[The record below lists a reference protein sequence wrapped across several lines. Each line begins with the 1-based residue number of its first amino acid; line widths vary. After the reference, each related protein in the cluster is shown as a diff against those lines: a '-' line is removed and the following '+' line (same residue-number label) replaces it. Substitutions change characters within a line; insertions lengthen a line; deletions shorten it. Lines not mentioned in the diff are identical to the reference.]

1 MEPQTSFFTRP
12 PGEHPENEVAVVY
25 SDIELDDFDVQAKQL
40 SPYGASHIK
49 ATPGRFRGRWTS
61 ARLANN
67 VLIAK
72 WTVNCGLYNHVDCP
86 EGWFGLSVPLGPP
99 GTVANGVELDRN
111 HLVMTAPG
119 SELAL
124 DIAAGAGHFLVF
136 SVEQR
141 ALEAIVGKDT
151 SSGSIRPNQNR
162 TSVVRASL
170 TAGGFI
176 ESALSLLR
184 LCGRA
189 PDSRLPKGLVTN
201 LLSATFGALEFEL
214 ALDDDR
220 GREHCKS
227 SYATFAESRESL
239 AGMAEFDYEALA
251 AAVGRCPRAIQMAFA
266 EHARTTPYRYFR
278 NLKLHRARE
287 ALLADAGNRAATI
300 GDIAAA
306 HGFWNWGRFTQLYR
320 HQFGET
326 PSQTRVRLKGRP
338 A

>member
-1 MEPQTSFFTRP
+1 MSFFSRP
-12 PGEHPENEVAVVY
+12 PGAHPENDVGVVY
-25 SDIELDDFDVQAKQL
+25 SDIELDDFDVQTEQL
-40 SPYGASHIK
+40 SPYDASHIK
-49 ATPGRFRGRWTS
+49 VTPGRFRGHWTS

-67 VLIAK
+67 VLIAR

-99 GTVANGVELDRN
+99 GTVVNGVELDRN

-119 SELAL
+119 SELEL
-124 DIAAGAGHFLVF
+124 DIPARAGHFLVF
-136 SVEQR
+136 SIEQS

-151 SSGSIRPNQNR
+151 GSGSIRPGLNR
-162 TSVVRASL
+162 TSVVRASS
-170 TAGGFI
+170 TAGAFI

-189 PDSRLPKGLVTN
+189 PDSRLPKSLVTN
-201 LLSATFGALEFEL
+201 LLDATFGALDFEL
-214 ALDDDR
+214 ALDDKR

-227 SYATFAESRESL
+227 SYAIFAESRESF

-278 NLKLHRARE
+278 NLKLHRARK
-287 ALLADAGNRAATI
+287 ALLAGPGDRAATI
-300 GDIAAA
+300 GDIAAM
-306 HGFWNWGRFTQLYR
+306 HGFWNWGRFTRLYR
-320 HQFGET
+320 QQFGET
-326 PSQTRVRLKGRP
+326 PSQTRVRLKGRQP
-338 A
+338 SA